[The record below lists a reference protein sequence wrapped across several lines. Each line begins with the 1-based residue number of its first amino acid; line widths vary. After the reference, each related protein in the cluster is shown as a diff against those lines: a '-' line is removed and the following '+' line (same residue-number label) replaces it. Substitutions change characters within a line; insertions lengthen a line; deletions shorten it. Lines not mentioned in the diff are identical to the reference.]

1 MTTYARADWDARPAR
16 PGPGPLAARD
26 VIGLVFHW
34 PAMKVPVR
42 GVAAVA
48 AALRA
53 WQAYHMDD
61 LGWSDIAYQ
70 EAYDQDGNVW
80 ILRGL
85 DTQSAANG
93 NEDVNDDYGAVLLIL
108 APGEQPSAAMLAT
121 VRKRVAE
128 HRRLF
133 PSSHQL
139 LGHNQVRPEPTQCP
153 GPIVQ
158 ALIDAGELEPGPTPR
173 ELLRAD
179 LNAAMAST
187 KAALEKAG
195 RRPRIRF
202 QLERAR
208 AALSKARKINRDD

>member
-1 MTTYARADWDARPAR
+1 MTVYTRADWHARPAGA
-16 PGPGPLAARD
+16 GPGPLAARN

-34 PAMKVPVR
+34 PAMTKPVR
-42 GVAAVA
+42 GVKAVA

-53 WQAYHMDD
+53 WQDYHMDD
-61 LGWSDIAYQ
+61 RGWSDIAYQ

-108 APGEQPSAAMLAT
+108 APGEEPTAAMLTT

-133 PSSHQL
+133 PNSHQL

-158 ALIDAGELEPGPTPR
+158 ALIDAGELEPVPTPR
-173 ELLRAD
+173 ELLRED
-179 LNAAMAST
+179 LRPAIAAAKKVLARAGSRPRVRFHAQ
-187 KAALEKAG
+187 KALEHL
-195 RRPRIRF
+195 R
-202 QLERAR
+202 RAR
-208 AALSKARKINRDD
+208 DINQGD